1 MSRPWRKHPSQQFFH
16 PILSELHISSG
27 AKTAVK
33 YEIDQVLKVGGDYR
47 YSGTVRAYYRR
58 WRKMHSLPDRC
69 DNKDCM
75 FHTQPLLWSNEKLPL
90 ILDRKSGNRD
100 DNRAENL
107 RFLCPNCDSQNTE
120 TKAGANVGK
129 IRRLDDGT
137 YFRKRADGTEDA
149 VLKIPSEQPAETFG
163 IAGIGHKP

>member
-16 PILSELHISSG
+16 PILSDLHISSG
-27 AKTAVK
+27 AMTAVK

-47 YSGTVRAYYRR
+47 YSSTVRAYYRR
-58 WRKMHSLPDRC
+58 WRKMHSLADRC

-90 ILDRKSGNRD
+90 ILDHKSGNRD

-120 TKAGANVGK
+120 TRAGANVGGSEDLMTALISGSVRMAVRMRFLK
-129 IRRLDDGT
+129 
-137 YFRKRADGTEDA
+137 FRQRSPQKHSA
-149 VLKIPSEQPAETFG
+149 
-163 IAGIGHKP
+163 